1 MYLNDIENVCFDIGL
16 LKLFLLLYA
25 DDIVIFAESSN
36 DLQKGLDVL
45 AEYCKR
51 WQLTVNI
58 QKTKVM
64 VFRKGGNLERNIS
77 FKFEGE
83 NIEIVGKF
91 VYLGITFT
99 TGGFI

>member
-25 DDIVIFAESSN
+25 DDIVIFAESSD